1 MCVTLWTQWSIN
13 EDLPTTKP
21 KSLLAA
27 KPVTQDTSQ
36 AVLAAAAAAAAG
48 PHKDFLLAATTAG
61 PGTLPDHKA
70 VVAATAA
77 AAMHAARLF
86 ADVDPGGCG
95 ALALRHLQDSSEAG
109 AMGRGRVPYMCTPLR
124 FSQLL

>member
-21 KSLLAA
+21 KFLLTAI
-27 KPVTQDTSQ
+27 PVTGDTSQ
-36 AVLAAAAAAAAG
+36 AVLAAAAAAG

-95 ALALRHLQDSSEAG
+95 ALTLRHLHDSSEAG
-109 AMGRGRVPYMCTPLR
+109 AMGRGHVPHMCTPLR